1 MLASQLEYVHRK
13 LREEHTKIM
22 LQYKRKSTLLSVDYK
37 LVKVFYEANA
47 EATPTM
53 RECKQGLDFLDKH
66 DAKPFTMTVFRES
79 YGDDVPQLELDYPRC
94 NNKRS
99 GIPTK
104 VEEKYMENSGFDRE
118 LE

>member
-1 MLASQLEYVHRK
+1 MLASQLEYVHKK
-13 LREEHTKIM
+13 LRDEHTRQM
-22 LQYKRKSTLLSVDYK
+22 LQNKISSTLLSVDYK

-47 EATPTM
+47 EATPTT

-79 YGDDVPQLELDYPRC
+79 YGDDVPQLELEYQRC
-94 NNKRS
+94 NKRS

-104 VEEKYMENSGFDRE
+104 VEENYKENSGFDRE
-118 LE
+118 FE